1 VSIGSVE
8 SLTKFLELN
17 PTIPRDVAFVDD
29 SESFALYEAAGFGK
43 FTDAKPDKVELKPTN
58 FTAGDWWKYLTNV
71 AKLAPI
77 KKGEKLTGVPEGV
90 LRLGGTFVLRGE
102 DVEYAWADAL
112 PGDHPNIDD
121 VLRKVN
127 VPA

>member
-71 AKLAPI
+71 TEVGTDQ
-77 KKGEKLTGVPEGV
+77 KG
-90 LRLGGTFVLRGE
+90 
-102 DVEYAWADAL
+102 
-112 PGDHPNIDD
+112 
-121 VLRKVN
+121 
-127 VPA
+127 